1 MKQLFYW
8 LIGDRTAR
16 DMVYWLMGDR
26 AGRSLISVWNWLW
39 GMPIESGGK
48 ISVEAAQESLYT
60 MQEAVQQLTES
71 VAQMTASYEKAKAKF
86 HSKAQE
92 FQNLQ
97 EQAALA
103 QRQGHEDAARLAM
116 GKALLIERVLPSLSA
131 QVSQAE
137 QILTT
142 HRERLLR
149 EQQRLETYR
158 MELRNLKDLS
168 EVNEALAAITRLDNS
183 IQVDSARSQFDTAQS
198 AVQRRYLK
206 TNALAELSESP
217 TEKLTADL
225 EKLTLDDE
233 ITQRLQQ
240 ITQPTESKEFLP

>member
-60 MQEAVQQLTES
+60 MQESVQRLTEA
-71 VAQMTASYEKAKAKF
+71 VAQMAASHEKAKAKL
-86 HSKAQE
+86 HSKTQE
-92 FQNLQ
+92 FQSLQ

-103 QRQGHEDAARLAM
+103 QQQGHAEAARLAM
-116 GKALLIERVLPSLSA
+116 GKALLIEQVLPSLSA
-131 QVSQAE
+131 HVSQAE
-137 QILTT
+137 QILTM

-168 EVNEALAAITRLDNS
+168 EVNDALAAITRLDS
-183 IQVDSARSQFDTAQS
+183 SLQVDSARSQFETAQS

-206 TNALAELSESP
+206 TSALAELSESSA
-217 TEKLTADL
+217 EKLTADL

-240 ITQPTESKEFLP
+240 LSPTIESLENSP